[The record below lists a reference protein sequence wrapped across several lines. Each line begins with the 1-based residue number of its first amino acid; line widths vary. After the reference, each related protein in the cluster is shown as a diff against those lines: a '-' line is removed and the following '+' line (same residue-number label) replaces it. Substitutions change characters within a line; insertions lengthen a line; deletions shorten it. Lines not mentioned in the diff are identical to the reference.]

1 MNTLL
6 RPKTARAPSTNPKRA
21 ALDTPTRKSTG
32 RLRALF
38 LTVSLL
44 SPTLAAAVS
53 PATAAPADVPPR
65 KRVVVLKRGE
75 TQDGARFTLTSDAPL
90 DDYRSYVEGE
100 RLVVLVPRA
109 GLSSTRGELTQA
121 RGFADL
127 RVEEREA
134 ELLIS
139 FRLQT
144 GATVAVSQSF
154 NRLDVVFFVANE
166 QPARPRPA

>member
-6 RPKTARAPSTNPKRA
+6 RPKTARAPSTGRARA

-38 LTVSLL
+38 LAVSFL

-53 PATAAPADVPPR
+53 TAAASPADAPQR
-65 KRVVVLKRGE
+65 KRVVVLRRSE
-75 TQDGARFTLTSDAPL
+75 TLDGARFTLTSDSPL
-90 DDYRSYVEGE
+90 DDYRSYAEGE
-100 RLVVLVPRA
+100 RLVVMVPRA
-109 GLSSTRGELTQA
+109 GLSSTRGELTHA

-127 RVEEREA
+127 RVEERGDG
-134 ELLIS
+134 LLIS

-144 GATVAVSQSF
+144 GATVAVSQNF
-154 NRLDVVFFVANE
+154 NRLEVVFATNE
-166 QPARPRPA
+166 QLSRPRPA

>member
-6 RPKTARAPSTNPKRA
+6 CPKTAYA

-32 RLRALF
+32 RLRACL
-38 LTVSLL
+38 LIVSLL
-44 SPTLAAAVS
+44 APTLAAA
-53 PATAAPADVPPR
+53 AASTDAPQR
-65 KRVVVLKRGE
+65 KRVVVLRRSE
-75 TQDGARFTLTSDAPL
+75 TTDGARFTLTSDSPL
-90 DDYRSYVEGE
+90 DDYRSYAEGE

-109 GLSSTRGELTQA
+109 GLSSTHGELNHA

-134 ELLIS
+134 DLLIS

-144 GATVAVSQSF
+144 GATVAVNQNF
-154 NRLDVVFFVANE
+154 NRLDVIFITNE
-166 QPARPRPA
+166 RDAS